1 MPYIIGSKVHIHFH
15 ILTSLNRNEFYVV
28 LQFSQQDFSAFLMVH
43 NGTVNGILSLIKY
56 QNIKK
61 KSFSYHRLQEHILF
75 PPKPDKS
82 YSKNKAKVK

>member
-15 ILTSLNRNEFYVV
+15 ILTSLNWNEFYVV

-43 NGTVNGILSLIKY
+43 NGTVDGILSLIKY

-61 KSFSYHRLQEHILF
+61 NLSLTTDFKNIFYSLPNLTSHI
-75 PPKPDKS
+75 
-82 YSKNKAKVK
+82 AKIKQK